1 MKYRLRYQQH
11 DFELNDGRFMI
22 GRGVDCQLALD
33 DPLVSRNH
41 ALLTVSGDSVVVEDL
56 GSRNGVRVNGQKV
69 TDPSPVGHGDRIGIG
84 TQEMVILRQRE
95 VRADTIIQDQPP
107 TQRLEAFGLLG
118 SLADKAIAMG
128 RGDEAERILG
138 QQLSAIADDAAQG
151 RDVGIEVCE
160 RAADYA
166 VKLAGVTG
174 KGQWVDYVFELYT
187 SLKKPCPAP
196 VVDALYGTLRKA
208 RGTNRGVL
216 RAYVDLLKEQLSS
229 LNPTERFLLSR
240 VEGLERLAAL
250 K

>member
-11 DFELNDGRFMI
+11 DFELKDGKFMI

-41 ALLTVSGDSVVVEDL
+41 ALLVVSGDSLTVEDL
-56 GSRNGVRVNGQKV
+56 SSRNGVRVNGDRISGVSK
-69 TDPSPVGHGDRIGIG
+69 VGHGDRIAIG
-84 TQEMVILRQRE
+84 DQEMVVLRERE
-95 VRADTIIQDQPP
+95 FRADTMIQQQPP

-128 RGDEAERILG
+128 RGEEAERILG
-138 QQLSAIADDAAQG
+138 QQLSAVAEEATGG
-151 RDVGIEVCE
+151 RDPGSDVCE

-187 SLKKPCPAP
+187 ALKKPCPAP
-196 VVDALYGTLRKA
+196 VVDALYTALRKA
-208 RGTNRGVL
+208 RGTDRGVL
-216 RAYVDLLKEQLSS
+216 RAYVELLREQLPG

-240 VEGLERLAAL
+240 IEGLERLAAL